1 MLDPLNPLYNSLLTY
16 IFIII
21 LLILYKPNIIYNKK
35 SKKFKQF
42 GVNKD
47 SSLLPLPI
55 LSLLIAIIVYVLFS
69 YIEKFYSL
77 KLEYYELLN
86 KNK

>member
-16 IFIII
+16 ILIII

-35 SKKFKQF
+35 LKKFKQF
-42 GVNKD
+42 GINKD

-55 LSLLIAIIVYVLFS
+55 LSLLIAIIVYVIFS

-77 KLEYYELLN
+77 KLEYYELIN